1 MTRFPSPKRL
11 FLLTLAGVCCAQVLA
26 QEAPP
31 GRDVDSLLI
40 VARERNPEYAG
51 MRHEAAAAGE
61 RVVPAGALADPRLR
75 IELRDLT
82 RMGEQKATFSPSRV
96 GSTKYLLMQ
105 DLPWYGKR
113 DLKRQIAELDA
124 QGAEGRA
131 MGNWSD
137 LAARI
142 KSAHA
147 QLFSVQRNQRLTR
160 EILDLMLRLEG
171 ITRLRYTQGLAAQS
185 DVIRAQVEQ
194 TSLMNELL
202 GLDNDRRQLQA
213 RINALLARPA
223 TATLAEPDHLR
234 PLPAPTLLDYAVLE
248 ERVRTRNPQLFAEAA
263 RIGAAEK
270 SRELAYRNRY
280 PDFIVGLAPI
290 QYQGSIDEWEFM
302 VEINIP
308 LQQASR
314 RAQERESEAM
324 LSATRARRDAT
335 ASQVLGELAENLSAI
350 EAARQSEKLAQ
361 SRLLPQA
368 ELGFQSALAAY
379 ENGRID
385 FITLLEAQRQIR
397 QARQSQLKA
406 QVEAQVRL
414 AEVERLLGEDL

>member
-1 MTRFPSPKRL
+1 MIHEAPFESEETVPACRG
-11 FLLTLAGVCCAQVLA
+11 LLRPLLA

-31 GRDVDSLLI
+31 GRDVDSLLS

-82 RMGEQKATFSPSRV
+82 RMGEQNATLSPSRV

-131 MGNWSD
+131 MGTWAD

-147 QLFSVQRNQRLTR
+147 QLYYVQRNERLTR
-160 EILDLMLRLEG
+160 EILDLMLRLER
-171 ITRLRYTQGLAAQS
+171 ITRLRYTQGLAAQP

-234 PLPAPTLLDYAVLE
+234 PLPAPTLLDYAALE

-290 QYQGSIDEWEFM
+290 QYQAFD
-302 VEINIP
+302 
-308 LQQASR
+308 R
-314 RAQERESEAM
+314 
-324 LSATRARRDAT
+324 
-335 ASQVLGELAENLSAI
+335 
-350 EAARQSEKLAQ
+350 
-361 SRLLPQA
+361 
-368 ELGFQSALAAY
+368 
-379 ENGRID
+379 
-385 FITLLEAQRQIR
+385 
-397 QARQSQLKA
+397 
-406 QVEAQVRL
+406 
-414 AEVERLLGEDL
+414 

>member
-1 MTRFPSPKRL
+1 MKRLSSPKRL
-11 FLLTLAGVCCAQVLA
+11 FLLAGVCCAPLLA

-31 GRDVDSLLI
+31 GRDVDSLLS

-82 RMGEQKATFSPSRV
+82 RMGEQNATLSPSRV

-131 MGNWSD
+131 MGTWAD

-147 QLFSVQRNQRLTR
+147 QLYYVQRNERLTR
-160 EILDLMLRLEG
+160 EILDLMLRLER
-171 ITRLRYTQGLAAQS
+171 ITRLRYTQGLAAQP

-194 TSLMNELL
+194 TSLRNELV

-223 TATLAEPDHLR
+223 TATLAEPAHLR
-234 PLPAPTLLDYAVLE
+234 PLPAPAVLDYAALE
-248 ERVRTRNPQLFAEAA
+248 ERVRVHNPQLFAEAA

-270 SRELAYRNRY
+270 GRELAYRNRY
-280 PDFIVGLAPI
+280 PDFTVGLAPI
-290 QYQGSIDEWEFM
+290 QYQRSIDEWETSM
-302 VEINIP
+302 
-308 LQQASR
+308 R
-314 RAQERESEAM
+314 RAG
-324 LSATRARRDAT
+324 RARPW
-335 ASQVLGELAENLSAI
+335 GC
-350 EAARQSEKLAQ
+350 AA
-361 SRLLPQA
+361 
-368 ELGFQSALAAY
+368 
-379 ENGRID
+379 
-385 FITLLEAQRQIR
+385 
-397 QARQSQLKA
+397 
-406 QVEAQVRL
+406 
-414 AEVERLLGEDL
+414 